1 MRAAKK
7 RLAEW
12 EKPAFVLFSDSDP
25 ITHNARDPLR
35 ELIPTATEQPDTW
48 VEDAM
53 HFLQEDAGEEIAE
66 ETVAVVDRS

>member
-1 MRAAKK
+1 M
-7 RLAEW
+7 
-12 EKPAFVLFSDSDP
+12 
-25 ITHNARDPLR
+25 
-35 ELIPTATEQPDTW
+35 ATEQPDTW